1 MLEKLKTALWFL
13 RNPPFWAQAIEL
25 VRRKLTDADRHE
37 ALRPEAT
44 QWAAER
50 AVSAREAL
58 ERAGIYQPSSGPFPL
73 LPEALVDE
81 ATRRANSAQVAM
93 GGPGDL
99 GLLYAAVTLTKP
111 RAVIETGVAYGW
123 SSLAILA
130 AMETGGRLISV
141 DMPYAKMNNE
151 PWVGI
156 AVPDALKAN
165 WTLIRE
171 PDRNGLEKAIRAAG
185 GAIDLC
191 HYDSD
196 KSYPGRQYAYPRLWK
211 ALRPGGLFIS
221 DDIQDNFA
229 FRDFCA
235 ENGLDFQVTESAGKF
250 VGLVRKPP
258 AKA

>member
-25 VRRKLTDADRHE
+25 ARRKLTGADRHE
-37 ALRPEAT
+37 AWRRQAT
-44 QWAAER
+44 DWAAER
-50 AVSAREAL
+50 AVSAQEAL
-58 ERAGIYQPSSGPFPL
+58 ERVGIYQPTVDPFPQ
-73 LPEALVDE
+73 LPETLVEDAE
-81 ATRRANSAQVAM
+81 RRADTAQVAM

-99 GLLYAAVTLTKP
+99 GLLYAAVALTKP
-111 RAVIETGVAYGW
+111 RSVIETGVAYGW

-130 AMETGGRLISV
+130 AMKEMGGRLISV

-151 PWVGI
+151 PWVGV
-156 AVPDALKAN
+156 AVPDALRAN

-171 PDRNGLEKAIRAAG
+171 PDRNGLEKAIAAAG
-185 GAIDLC
+185 GRIQLC

-196 KSYPGRQYAYPRLWK
+196 KSYPGRQYAYPLLWK
-211 ALRPGGLFIS
+211 ALEPGGLFIS

-229 FRDFCA
+229 FRDFCK

-258 AKA
+258 A